1 MLGSEMLELIT
12 EGAGKGGVAEGGTA
26 EYDADPGDSKW
37 SPFRRRFC
45 AFAASPLVVGLSKFW
60 TPIGRDDRKSGG
72 VDDCGGS
79 RADALGVGEG
89 FETASWDAEEKLELW
104 MGGRVLEPSGG
115 SRFDL
120 SSC

>member
-1 MLGSEMLELIT
+1 
-12 EGAGKGGVAEGGTA
+12 
-26 EYDADPGDSKW
+26 
-37 SPFRRRFC
+37 
-45 AFAASPLVVGLSKFW
+45 
-60 TPIGRDDRKSGG
+60 
-72 VDDCGGS
+72 
-79 RADALGVGEG
+79 LGVGEG